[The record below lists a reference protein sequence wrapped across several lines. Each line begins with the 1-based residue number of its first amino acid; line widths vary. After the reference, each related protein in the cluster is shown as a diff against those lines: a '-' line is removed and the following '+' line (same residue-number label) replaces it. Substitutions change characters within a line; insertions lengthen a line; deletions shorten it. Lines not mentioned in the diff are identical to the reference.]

1 LIVFSSQFPL
11 PALPDCNSSSS
22 VAPMLQQ
29 IFTPVLL
36 SRSIGW
42 AREAALYIEVGAHMA
57 HNAIDLL
64 FRRGSKKR

>member
-1 LIVFSSQFPL
+1 
-11 PALPDCNSSSS
+11 
-22 VAPMLQQ
+22 MLQQ